1 MPLVTAHQNMKKR
14 MLQESKTFCIYP
26 WIHLHTTP
34 TGTAAPCCIAE
45 SVNSGVVG
53 NSREKNLMELVNSF
67 EMSKLRL
74 DMVKGVKS
82 EHCTKCYMHEDQGI
96 ESARQAANKEY
107 GHYFDRAFAYTDLAT
122 GNLNKFEMKYFDIR
136 FNNICN
142 FKCRTCGSAYSSQWE
157 HEDLKNNVPYAKS
170 IPKNNNKQFL
180 QDVIDQIDYMET
192 AYFAGGEPLITEE
205 HYILLEEMIKRGKNN
220 IKLRYN
226 TNLSNLKFKNKD
238 ILWLW
243 KQFNHKVTIYASID
257 HVGPRAEY
265 IRHGTD
271 WGTVE
276 TNFLAAK
283 NQPFINLQINT
294 VLSAFNYLSL
304 LEFYESLIYKKMF
317 SSTDLTYSLYPM
329 MTPEHLSA
337 HILPRSFKQ
346 KGKDGMDKLL
356 HVLKSNNIKQ
366 YNIDHMMGCVP
377 WVDSLDSWRTESSK
391 FKAEVA
397 RLDKIRGE
405 SFTKVF
411 PELAELLDTPAWID
425 DKKRPIFGI

>member
-1 MPLVTAHQNMKKR
+1 MPLKTLHGSMKKK
-14 MLQESKTFCIYP
+14 LLEESKTFCMYP

-34 TGTAAPCCIAE
+34 NGTAAPCCI
-45 SVNSGVVG
+45 SDSINSEVVG
-53 NSREKNLMELVNSF
+53 NSREKNLMELVNSY
-67 EMSKLRL
+67 EMSKLRM
-74 DMVKGVKS
+74 DMIKGVKS
-82 EHCTKCYMHEDQGI
+82 DHCTKCYMHEEQGI
-96 ESARQAANKEY
+96 ESARQSVNKEFGY
-107 GHYFDRAFAYTDLAT
+107 AFDRAFTYTDLAT

-136 FNNICN
+136 FSNICN
-142 FKCRTCGSAYSSQWE
+142 FKCRTCGSSYSSQWE
-157 HEDLKNNVPYAKS
+157 HEDLKQNLPYS
-170 IPKNNNKQFL
+170 RVIPKNDNKQFL
-180 QDVIDQIDYMET
+180 KDVIDQIDYMEV

-205 HYILLEEMIKRGKNN
+205 HYILLEEMIKRGKTD
-220 IKLRYN
+220 IRLKYN

-238 ILWLW
+238 ILGLW
-243 KQFNHKVTIYASID
+243 KHFKHNIVIYASID

-283 NQPFINLQINT
+283 SQSFISLQINT
-294 VLSAFNYLSL
+294 VLSAFNYLTL
-304 LEFYESLIYKKMF
+304 LEFYDSLIYKKMF
-317 SSTDLTYSLYPM
+317 TPTDFTYSLYPM

-337 HILPRSFKQ
+337 HILPLSFKQ

-356 HVLKSNNIKQ
+356 HVLKTNKIKQ
-366 YNIDHMMGCVP
+366 FNIDHIMNASP
-377 WVDSLDSWRTESSK
+377 WVESLNSWQKESNK

-405 SFTKVF
+405 DFTKVF
-411 PELAELLDTPAWID
+411 PELAGLLDTPSWID